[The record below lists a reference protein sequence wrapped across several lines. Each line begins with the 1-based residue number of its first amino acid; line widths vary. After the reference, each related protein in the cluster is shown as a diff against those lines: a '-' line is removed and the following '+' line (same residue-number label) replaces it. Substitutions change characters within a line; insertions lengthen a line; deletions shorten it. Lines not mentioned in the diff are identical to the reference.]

1 MEKESQRLEKY
12 IKSLEK
18 VLKDIKYDSSVSEIV
33 HLAKC
38 YTEDSKYYYRLGD
51 YFTALSCIAYAEGLL
66 DAIRF
71 LKKAEFTWPKEKPS
85 KGNKVLVG
93 GVFEILHPG
102 HIFLLK
108 NASKYGKVIV
118 IVARDKTVL
127 KFKKR
132 KPVISENQ
140 RLEVVSNIK
149 YVYKARLGEEEF
161 NLRKI
166 LLEEKP
172 DYVILGPDQEFL
184 EDKLLEEIKRLNL
197 NTKVIRIKDFYKK
210 YSLCSTSKIIEKIKK
225 EL

>member
-1 MEKESQRLEKY
+1 MEEKSQRLEKY

-18 VLKDIKYDSSVSEIV
+18 VLKDIKYNSSVDEIV

-38 YTEDSKYYYRLGD
+38 YTEDSKYYYRQGD

-66 DAIRF
+66 DALRF
-71 LKKAEFTWPKEKPS
+71 LNKAEFTWPKEKPS
-85 KGNKVLVG
+85 RENKVLVG
-93 GVFEILHPG
+93 GVFEIIHPG
-102 HIFLLK
+102 HIFLLEK
-108 NASKYGKVIV
+108 ASKYGKVIV

-132 KPVISENQ
+132 RPVIPEEQ
-140 RLEVVSNIK
+140 RLKIVNSIK

-161 NLRKI
+161 NLEKV

-172 DYVILGPDQEFL
+172 DYIVLGPDQSFL
-184 EDKLLEEIKRLNL
+184 ERRLLEEIKRLNL
-197 NTKVIRIKDFYKK
+197 DTKIIKIKNFYRK
-210 YSLCSTSKIIEKIKK
+210 YPLCSTSKILEKIKR